1 MEITREQLTAMAAS
15 LGLSIPAADAEN
27 VRLRL
32 SALLTGMEEI
42 ERELGAEMDK
52 TEPVPPVYPHEP
64 S

>member
-1 MEITREQLTAMAAS
+1 MEITREQLAAMAGS
-15 LGLSIPAADAEN
+15 IGLDIPAADAEN

-32 SALLTGMEEI
+32 SALLDAMEEI
-42 ERELGAEMDK
+42 EREMRAQMDR